1 MFAVPQGKLH
11 MGETATV
18 YSDEELKKMQEES
31 WEYGLP
37 PYLQKDLDDYKAALA
52 AGDKMELVFLWC
64 ELYGSINSALIN
76 DDAITEEHA
85 CFLRNKYLF

>member
-1 MFAVPQGKLH
+1 MTD
-11 MGETATV
+11 ETTDV
-18 YSDEELKKMQEES
+18 YSDEELQKMQEES

-37 PYLQKDLDDYKAALA
+37 AYLQEDLDSYKAAMA

-85 CFLRNKYLF
+85 DFLRKKFLY